1 MKEKPRLVKAKK
13 NPNPSYTNPFL
24 NITILILSV
33 VVLYL
38 GYSILINLK
47 VFESQ
52 PQNEILEKHTQII
65 QVEVLN
71 GCGVD
76 DIADKFTD
84 SLREK
89 NFDVVNTA
97 NYRTFEINKSIVID
111 RSGNMMNAEYLA
123 DVIGLDKKRVIQQK
137 NKNYFLDV
145 TLIVGKDY
153 RKLFHNN

>member
-1 MKEKPRLVKAKK
+1 MKKKPRLAKAKK
-13 NPNPSYTNPFL
+13 NPNPSVTTPFQ
-24 NITILILSV
+24 NISILILSIV
-33 VVLYL
+33 ILYL
-38 GYSILINLK
+38 GYSILISLK

-52 PQNEILEKHTQII
+52 PPKEHSDKHTQII

-71 GCGVD
+71 GCGVI

-84 SLREK
+84 SLRKK

-123 DVIGLDKKRVIQQK
+123 EVIGLDKKRVIQQK

>member
-1 MKEKPRLVKAKK
+1 VKEKPRLVKAKK
-13 NPNPSYTNPFL
+13 NPIPSYTNPFL

-52 PQNEILEKHTQII
+52 PQNEISEKHTQII

-71 GCGVD
+71 GCGVLN
-76 DIADKFTD
+76 IADKFTD
-84 SLREK
+84 SLRKK

-97 NYRTFEINKSIVID
+97 NYRTFEIKKSIVID

>member
-1 MKEKPRLVKAKK
+1 VKEKPRLVKAKK
-13 NPNPSYTNPFL
+13 NPIPSYTNPFL

-52 PQNEILEKHTQII
+52 PQNEISEKHTQII

-71 GCGVD
+71 GCGVL

-84 SLREK
+84 SLRKK

>member
-13 NPNPSYTNPFL
+13 NPIPSYTNPFL

-52 PQNEILEKHTQII
+52 PQNEISEKHTQII

-71 GCGVD
+71 GCGVLN
-76 DIADKFTD
+76 IADKFTD
-84 SLREK
+84 SLRKK

-97 NYRTFEINKSIVID
+97 NYRTFEIKKSIVID